1 MPVSIIASNTDSPTV
16 IHTMHPTS
24 KLPLAITLLMAAV
37 SACGSL
43 ASAQQAAPAATP
55 FDKGVKINVV
65 ASKPA
70 RIKGGDWDDKM
81 QRIVLSLKF
90 TNTDLKQTY
99 EGYTAT
105 ISVLGQC
112 VLDSKVKKVL
122 LQEQA
127 ALSLPPRKTQDH
139 VCEEVTTRFDK
150 TDAKFGYFYDGW
162 IIVVK
167 DAAGKIVQ
175 VKSTS
180 TPMEKLTE
188 LAAKIQ
194 VRGCYNN
201 KLKPVAD
208 PDSSSD

>member
-1 MPVSIIASNTDSPTV
+1 MLA
-16 IHTMHPTS
+16 TS
-24 KLPLAITLLMAAV
+24 KLPLTIILLMAAV
-37 SACGSL
+37 VACGAL
-43 ASAQQAAPAATP
+43 ASAQQAAPAIP
-55 FDKGVKINVV
+55 FDKGVQINVV

-70 RIKGGDWDDKM
+70 RGLSSSSDYKK
-81 QRIVLSLKF
+81 QKIVVTVKF
-90 TNTDLKQTY
+90 TNTDVKQTY

-112 VLDSKVKKVL
+112 ATDSKVKKVL

-127 ALSLPPRKTQDH
+127 ALSLAPRKTQEH
-139 VCEEVTTRFDK
+139 VCEEVTTEFDK
-150 TDAKFGYFYDGW
+150 IGYKYGYSYDGW

-180 TPMEKLTE
+180 APMEKLTE
-188 LAAKIQ
+188 LAAKIK

-208 PDSSSD
+208 PESSSSSGL

>member
-1 MPVSIIASNTDSPTV
+1 
-16 IHTMHPTS
+16 MHPTS
-24 KLPLAITLLMAAV
+24 KLPLSITLLMAAV
-37 SACGSL
+37 IACGSL
-43 ASAQQAAPAATP
+43 GSAQQAAPATP

-81 QRIVLSLKF
+81 QKIVLSLKF
-90 TNTDLKQTY
+90 NNTDLKQTY

-105 ISVLGQC
+105 ISVLGQSAN
-112 VLDSKVKKVL
+112 DSKVKKVL

-127 ALSLPPRKTQDH
+127 TLSLAPRKTQDH

-150 TDAKFGYFYDGW
+150 TESKFGYFYDGW

-180 TPMEKLTE
+180 APMEKLTE

-208 PDSSSD
+208 PNSSSD

>member
-1 MPVSIIASNTDSPTV
+1 MR
-16 IHTMHPTS
+16 PTS
-24 KLPLAITLLMAAV
+24 KLPPAITLLMAAAI
-37 SACGSL
+37 ACGTL
-43 ASAQQAAPAATP
+43 ASAQQAAPATP

-81 QRIVLSLKF
+81 QKIVLSLKF
-90 TNTDLKQTY
+90 VNTDLKQTY

-112 VLDSKVKKVL
+112 ARDSKVKKVL
-122 LQEQA
+122 QQEKA
-127 ALSLPPRKTQDH
+127 VLSLAPRKTQEH

-150 TDAKFGYFYDGW
+150 TESKFGYFYDGW

-167 DAAGKIVQ
+167 DPADKIVQ

-180 TPMEKLTE
+180 APLEKLTE
-188 LAAKIQ
+188 LAAKIKS
-194 VRGCYNN
+194 RGCYNN

-208 PDSSSD
+208 PDPSSD